1 MSLTR
6 FGGQSAANAATRC
19 AIAGDGAGLHTEA
32 PRRPIGTHLA
42 RSRCVRTTSM
52 PRRVIG
58 DLAISA
64 GGLLILVF
72 AIAAFDYRV
81 REHVATAGDV
91 AGLGHQVSSLAILVA
106 MVVVQFT

>member
-1 MSLTR
+1 
-6 FGGQSAANAATRC
+6 
-19 AIAGDGAGLHTEA
+19 
-32 PRRPIGTHLA
+32 
-42 RSRCVRTTSM
+42 M

-106 MVVVQFT
+106 MVVVQFTREQLVEQTHLAVLTIAATVLVVFLLRL

>member
-1 MSLTR
+1 
-6 FGGQSAANAATRC
+6 
-19 AIAGDGAGLHTEA
+19 
-32 PRRPIGTHLA
+32 
-42 RSRCVRTTSM
+42 M

-81 REHVATAGDV
+81 RDHVATASDV

-106 MVVVQFT
+106 VVVVQFTREQFVDHSHLTVLTIAAAVLVVFLLRL

>member
-1 MSLTR
+1 
-6 FGGQSAANAATRC
+6 
-19 AIAGDGAGLHTEA
+19 
-32 PRRPIGTHLA
+32 
-42 RSRCVRTTSM
+42 M

-58 DLAISA
+58 DFAISA

-81 REHVATAGDV
+81 REHVASASDV

-106 MVVVQFT
+106 MVAVQFTREQMVEHAHLAVLTIAATVLVVFLLRL